1 MSKGYDYIYG
11 DLVNRG
17 LTAIDVHDAEVVKKQ
32 FSYKISLMFSFSY
45 ADWSNVKL
53 DQQWL

>member
-32 FSYKISLMFSFSY
+32 FSYKISLMFSFSN
-45 ADWSNVKL
+45 AD
-53 DQQWL
+53 